1 MEATSTVNDE
11 RYNLHVVLNESN
23 VFDCFFD
30 PKVPKELFGHDQL
43 SPLVRYCESRLQN
56 NECPVESIIS
66 MFTSQAF
73 TGKGQHEETA
83 ENRAII
89 KINGDSISGSEDFCH
104 VLAEMT
110 STGNDDWG
118 ISKLPLPITYGRY
131 HNPLAKAFQRE
142 FQKQGSKFTYLY
154 NCNSTDFQNNM
165 DSIAKDYME
174 VQIQPTDAD
183 I

>member
-1 MEATSTVNDE
+1 M
-11 RYNLHVVLNESN
+11 HIVLNESN
-23 VFDCFFD
+23 VLDCFFD

-43 SPLVRYCESRLQN
+43 SPIIRYCESRLQN
-56 NECPVESIIS
+56 NESLVESIIS

-73 TGKGQHEETA
+73 KGQHEETA

-89 KINGDSISGSEDFCH
+89 KINDDSISGSEDFCH

-154 NCNSTDFQNNM
+154 NCNSTDFQRNM

-174 VQIQPTDAD
+174 VKIQPTDDD